1 MSFIVSVTTKIIP
14 IKSIL
19 FEFVILA
26 IYAIHVSLH
35 YMQNYYKKSTSP
47 TFRPA
52 SYLTVEILLREFL
65 PL

>member
-1 MSFIVSVTTKIIP
+1 MSFIVYVTTKIIP

-35 YMQNYYKKSTSP
+35 YMQNYYKKKYFTY
-47 TFRPA
+47 F
-52 SYLTVEILLREFL
+52 
-65 PL
+65 